1 MWKETLRILVV
12 EDNPDDAELT
22 NLALAAVKEPLVDV
36 VHAYDLKSAARC
48 LGESSFDIVFLDL
61 GLPDSDGMPTLEK
74 IRECSQRVPIV
85 VLTGLS
91 DTATALLSLD
101 YGAQDYLVKTGAT
114 SDVLLRAARHAIQRQ
129 QLVQALVAAN
139 DLLEKKN
146 RHLAKLHETAHR
158 FVDNVSHEFRTP
170 LTVIKEYTALMRE
183 GLLGPLSAEQQQ
195 VLDIV
200 GDRAEDL
207 NTMVDDMLDSSRLEA
222 GMLGMRRESC
232 QVTSIIDNVRPSL
245 QRKATVKKV
254 TLEIEIEDDL
264 PEVFCDAHKAER
276 VIVNLAINAMKFC
289 GEPGR
294 VTIFA
299 RRKASSNDIVIGVTD
314 NGPGIDEQ
322 FRRTI
327 FRRFTQLDTETKDS
341 SKGFGLGLSIARELV
356 DLNFGEMDLKSEN
369 GNGSTFSFTLPIAV
383 ACEIVQRYVS
393 RIANFR
399 EGARSIAVVRAEIA
413 ACSDPAQAD
422 DADSFFSYV
431 LRTNDL
437 HLRLNSARWLLL
449 FNVPE
454 MELTCTLARA
464 ATALE
469 ELNRNRIN
477 GRLPEVRWE
486 SLGVFQATDYQAE
499 LTDLVQRELENIGAD
514 ECVTPSSSY

>member
-1 MWKETLRILVV
+1 MWKERIRILVV

-22 NLALAAVKEPLVDV
+22 SLALAAVKEPKVDV
-36 VHAYDLKSAARC
+36 IHAYDLKSAVRR
-48 LGESSFDIVFLDL
+48 LGESSFDTVLLDL
-61 GLPDSDGMPTLEK
+61 SLPDSDGMATLER
-74 IRECSQRVPIV
+74 IRECSNRVPII

-101 YGAQDYLVKTGAT
+101 HGAQDYLLKNAAT
-114 SDVLLRAARHAIQRQ
+114 SEVLLRAARYAIQRQ
-129 QLVQALVAAN
+129 QMVLALVAAN
-139 DLLEKKN
+139 ELLEKKN
-146 RHLAKLHETAHR
+146 LHLAKLHETAHR

-232 QVTSIIDNVRPSL
+232 QVTTIIDNVRQSL
-245 QRKATVKKV
+245 QRKAAVKKV
-254 TLEIEIEDDL
+254 TLEIKIEDDL
-264 PEVFCDAHKAER
+264 PDVFCDAHKAER

-289 GEPGR
+289 KEPGF

-299 RRKASSNDIVIGVTD
+299 RRMESSNDIVIGVTD
-314 NGPGIDEQ
+314 NGPGVDEQ

-341 SKGFGLGLSIARELV
+341 TKGFGLGLSIARELV

-369 GNGSTFSFTLPIAV
+369 GDGSTFSFTLPIAIPS
-383 ACEIVQRYVS
+383 EIVQRYVA
-393 RIANFR
+393 RIASCR
-399 EGARSIAVVRAEIA
+399 DGVRSIAIVRVGIA
-413 ACSDPAQAD
+413 ASSDPAQAD
-422 DADSFFSYV
+422 DADSFLSYV
-431 LRTNDL
+431 LRSNDL
-437 HLRLNSARWLLL
+437 HLRLDTARWLLL
-449 FNVPE
+449 FNVS
-454 MELTCTLARA
+454 ELELPSTLGRV
-464 ATALE
+464 ATALGD
-469 ELNRNRIN
+469 LNRNRIN
-477 GRLPEVRWE
+477 GRLPEVRCE
-486 SLGVFQATDYQAE
+486 SLGVFQATNHQAE
-499 LTDLVQRELENIGAD
+499 LTELVQRELENIGEG
-514 ECVTPSSSY
+514 ECVIPISSY